1 MAAGAQTVLVV
12 EDEASIASFVSLY
25 LKNAGYDVRA
35 VTTGNAALTQVAA
48 ETPALIILDL
58 MLPDLDGIEICRR
71 IRKTSDVPIL
81 MLTARDEDVDKII
94 GLEVGADDYLTKPFN
109 PRELVAR
116 VKSVLRRSAPE
127 RRRDVEEELRHG
139 DLTINAGRREV
150 KVGEDGDPAGA
161 EGVRPALGAARPQ
174 GARADARPAARAGLG
189 VHLRRRHADGR
200 RARAAAAP
208 QARRGVADRHRLGRR
223 LQGRARPQPGACC
236 LSNPMLKSLRFRL
249 PALFLAAI
257 ALSGLVTSL
266 IAVQLFRDYT
276 REQTLKELRQ
286 EARGLAALYAE
297 SSVRAIDEDK
307 AAPGFAAAKLE
318 AATGDRLFYV
328 GVSIFPGED
337 VGLTR
342 VSRADVGADLSRERV
357 VTFEFRP
364 PGQNRTFLAAAH
376 PLRPGVDT
384 GPIFGYLIVAKEKSE
399 LRDAWVTL
407 LSRLAIAF
415 LVALVVV
422 GALAVYLSRRI
433 TQPVLAL
440 SNAADEVS
448 KGRYDVEVPHV
459 PGGGEIGHLAD
470 RFREMTARLA
480 EAEELERNFLMS
492 VSHELRT
499 PLTAIRGHVAALREG
514 VVTDPDTVDASLQ
527 TVAEEAERLG
537 RLVGDVLDLAK
548 LDAHRFTVLTEE
560 VDMGRLLEH
569 AFSTFAEE
577 ARQRGIEY
585 TSEAE
590 AAPVIVSDG
599 DRVLQII
606 SNLLSNA
613 FRWTPDGGRID
624 LALQTA
630 NGVVTVDVA
639 DSGPGIGADARER
652 IFRPFWSTDGRGTGL
667 GLPIARELAVA
678 LGGRIEL
685 QSELGKGSRFR
696 LVLPNR
702 SF

>member
-1 MAAGAQTVLVV
+1 
-12 EDEASIASFVSLY
+12 
-25 LKNAGYDVRA
+25 
-35 VTTGNAALTQVAA
+35 
-48 ETPALIILDL
+48 
-58 MLPDLDGIEICRR
+58 ML
-71 IRKTSDVPIL
+71 
-81 MLTARDEDVDKII
+81 
-94 GLEVGADDYLTKPFN
+94 N
-109 PRELVAR
+109 
-116 VKSVLRRSAPE
+116 
-127 RRRDVEEELRHG
+127 
-139 DLTINAGRREV
+139 
-150 KVGEDGDPAGA
+150 
-161 EGVRPALGAARPQ
+161 
-174 GARADARPAARAGLG
+174 
-189 VHLRRRHADGR
+189 
-200 RARAAAAP
+200 
-208 QARRGVADRHRLGRR
+208 
-223 LQGRARPQPGACC
+223 
-236 LSNPMLKSLRFRL
+236 SLRFRL

-297 SSVRAIDEDK
+297 SAVRATDEDK

-318 AATGDRLFYV
+318 AATGDNLYYV

-342 VSRADVGADLSRERV
+342 LSQADVGADLSQARV

-364 PGQNRTFLAAAH
+364 PNQNRTFLAAAH
-376 PLRPGVDT
+376 PLRPGGET

-422 GALAVYLSRRI
+422 GALALYLSRRI
-433 TQPVLAL
+433 TGPVLAL
-440 SNAADEVS
+440 SDAADEVS
-448 KGRYDVEVPHV
+448 KGRYDVEVPRV

-480 EAEELERNFLMS
+480 ESEELERNFLMS

-499 PLTAIRGHVAALREG
+499 PLTAIRGHVAALRED
-514 VVTDPDTVDASLQ
+514 VVTDPEAIDASLA
-527 TVAEEAERLG
+527 TVADEAERLG

-560 VDMGRLLEH
+560 VDMGRLLER
-569 AFSTFAEE
+569 AYTTFTEE
-577 ARQRGIEY
+577 AKQRGIEY
-585 TSEAE
+585 TSEAD
-590 AAPVIVSDG
+590 APPVIVSDG

-613 FRWTPDGGRID
+613 FRWTPDGGRIG
-624 LALQTA
+624 LALQAA

-685 QSELGKGSRFR
+685 ESELGKGSRFR

-702 SF
+702 NV